1 MKRLFARMLPLA
13 LVAIATATAAA
24 AAPEQLVLTLAPI
37 DADATEE
44 LVWVRGR
51 AYYAH
56 EASQDSRCA
65 RRTEACPPCEEA
77 EEEHPRPPDVEF
89 FAYLAVVVLCITT
102 AGLAAGC
109 TMGILSL
116 DPLTL
121 RLKQMEGSP
130 EDRGYAE
137 AVLPVL
143 SSHHDLLVSLL
154 LVNAAANEALPIFLD
169 RLVSPMTAILLS
181 VTCVLVFGEILP
193 SAVMTGPAQ
202 LRIAAA
208 LAPSVRFL
216 MMFTSPIS
224 WPMARLLDLVLGHHD
239 GVTRFKRNE
248 FKALVRMQARTK
260 GWRNRAH
267 APSVAAA
274 GPSASAAAT
283 AAGGGG
289 APAAINVGT
298 STGGLAAAMPPS
310 PKPKTPT
317 ELRRQL
323 SGVLEKTRAE
333 KSQQGKRTSERKAEA
348 DAETDFSEDEVTI
361 LTAVFS
367 LQSKRVVH
375 LLEPGRNDWPNIRMI
390 GTHEKMELSLMQ
402 LITQWGVSRLPIY
415 SERKN
420 NIRGILLIK
429 EQLVLDPD
437 DKVPVASLRLR
448 RPCLMDPSTSMF
460 DALNV
465 FQTGHSHMA
474 LITPHATEIAAAW
487 NAGTEVPEHVT
498 ILGICTIEDVIEEL
512 IGEEVLDETD
522 NPSTPGE
529 QLAAQGGSG
538 GVLESRSSR
547 ASHSNREGSPG
558 SDLKTPLLP
567 PGSAA

>member
-1 MKRLFARMLPLA
+1 
-13 LVAIATATAAA
+13 
-24 AAPEQLVLTLAPI
+24 
-37 DADATEE
+37 
-44 LVWVRGR
+44 
-51 AYYAH
+51 
-56 EASQDSRCA
+56 
-65 RRTEACPPCEEA
+65 
-77 EEEHPRPPDVEF
+77 
-89 FAYLAVVVLCITT
+89 
-102 AGLAAGC
+102 
-109 TMGILSL
+109 
-116 DPLTL
+116 
-121 RLKQMEGSP
+121 MEGSP

-169 RLVSPMTAILLS
+169 RLVSPATAILLS

-267 APSVAAA
+267 APTAASV
-274 GPSASAAAT
+274 GPSACGAAK
-283 AAGGGG
+283 AAGEGG
-289 APAAINVGT
+289 APAAITVGT
-298 STGGLAAAMPPS
+298 STGGLAAAMPAS

-333 KSQQGKRTSERKAEA
+333 KSQANKRTSERKPESGRD

-375 LLEPGRNDWPNIRMI
+375 LIEPGRNDWPNIRMI
-390 GTHEKMELSLMQ
+390 GAHERMELSLMQ

-415 SERKN
+415 RERKN

-474 LITPHATEIAAAW
+474 LITPHAKEISASW
-487 NAGTEVPEHVT
+487 NEGSDVPEHVT

-522 NPSTPGE
+522 SPSTPGE
-529 QLAAQGGSG
+529 QLAAQGASG
-538 GVLESRSSR
+538 GVLDPLSSR
-547 ASHSNREGSPG
+547 ASRSDRSSVGQGSPG